1 MMQDLRDRNDKWIG
15 FIDPYVVYK
24 DTVTPDPNN
33 QRPAEMERNLRR
45 FLYNQRD
52 IGSILFPYN
61 MGVKCCYRVHIL
73 LYLVNPA

>member
-1 MMQDLRDRNDKWIG
+1 MMQDLRDRNDKRIG

-33 QRPAEMERNLRR
+33 QRPVEMERNLQR

-52 IGSILFPYN
+52 RGSILFPYN
-61 MGVKCCYRVHIL
+61 MG
-73 LYLVNPA
+73 